1 MKQFLKRRLSFT
13 DIFLILVNLVPL
25 WGVWFHNWNA
35 KEVFLVYCLESVIAG
50 LYNIVMMLMTTLV
63 KKKDEWSN
71 GGTSSMVSGYFF
83 ILFFIIHYG
92 FFIFIQVGIFL
103 SIAHIG
109 DLGFTD
115 FFTFLFHVRDY
126 LSPAT
131 EQLLLLFIASYGLV
145 ILKDFVIPG
154 AYKTASLGTLMFS
167 PYARI
172 FIQQFCV
179 IIGGFLLEFDLGKIF
194 ILVFVIVKIF
204 FEIILNYQKMLEE
217 ANKEQVKTEQQV

>member
-50 LYNIVMMLMTTLV
+50 LYNIIMMFMTTLV
-63 KKKDEWSN
+63 KKKDVWTN
-71 GGTSSMVSGYFF
+71 GTSSTMMSGYFF
-83 ILFFIIHYG
+83 IFFFAFHYG
-92 FFIFIQVGIFL
+92 FFVFIQMTIFL
-103 SIAHIG
+103 GVVQFDNTSSPG
-109 DLGFTD
+109 VFD
-115 FFTFLFHVRDY
+115 FLFHTTKY

-131 EQLLLLFIASYGLV
+131 QQLLLLFVVSYGLV
-145 ILKDFVIPG
+145 IIKDFVIPCV
-154 AYKTASLGTLMFS
+154 YKTASLSTLMFA

-179 IIGGFLLEFDLGKIF
+179 IIGAFLLEFNLGKIF
-194 ILVFVIVKIF
+194 IVVFVIVKIF
-204 FEIILNYQKMLEE
+204 FEIVLNYQKMIEE
-217 ANKEQVKTEQQV
+217 AGKGQLKNQV